1 MKAGDTLTVT
11 LRNKLPV
18 AGFDTSS
25 LHNQYR
31 TLDVTN
37 IHTHGLH
44 ISGEAPGDSIFTEVA
59 AGESYTYTY
68 KLPTNHMGGTFWYH
82 PHHHGST
89 AIQAGGGAAG
99 MIIVEDAAGSVPAAL
114 AAMEEVHL
122 FLQHLN
128 MPELTTISQQYEAN
142 CQAAGGTPA
151 QCDDPTWAA
160 GPTSGTQGN
169 VVLVNG
175 MSEPS
180 LSLSANRWYR
190 FRMVFAAVDSVLTPE
205 LSGCTVMLIAKDG
218 IYLSDAPRAI
228 SEGGYMGPG
237 NRADWAVSC
246 PAGAHTLTTGAR
258 RRRLQDGKGPGG
270 GKMQGGGPGNAQLA
284 QTLATLTVVDD
295 GDAPTT
301 LAAGS
306 WSGDF
311 RKPCHLVDLYAQS
324 SSTTTSLNLGPA
336 PQINGNRY
344 ATSTTYEASFVVGAI
359 HTLALSGINAHPF
372 HLHVNS
378 FQLATDPADTN
389 GDYFKQGDWHDVL
402 LLPDNAMDVVFQ
414 TDYYTGKQ
422 VIHCHILEHEDEGM
436 MLVTQVTGAE
446 GTLLAAAPTIDAACT
461 ATTFGTAVAADSP
474 PPPPPLPPPPSPS
487 PPPPSPPPSP
497 PPPSPSPPPPA
508 SPPPPLLSPPPPP
521 LPPGATIELVSA
533 KEVTL
538 GAEGR
543 GHHRGIRGKSRLH
556 QGELAPRTAV
566 LLADVHAHRHRRGRQ
581 CDPDRGRHRHGC
593 REKPSRTG
601 GGGLADQAPS
611 RNEQRVGHHY

>member
-1 MKAGDTLTVT
+1 VKAGDTLTVT

-487 PPPPSPPPSP
+487 PPPPSPGTTAITTDVTGAALEHPTILS
-497 PPPSPSPPPPA
+497 STA
-508 SPPPPLLSPPPPP
+508 SAWSVELNMSIYTYTGPDVVQQTRSYN
-521 LPPGATIELVSA
+521 GELVGPTVS
-533 KEVTL
+533 
-538 GAEGR
+538 
-543 GHHRGIRGKSRLH
+543 S
-556 QGELAPRTAV
+556 
-566 LLADVHAHRHRRGRQ
+566 
-581 CDPDRGRHRHGC
+581 
-593 REKPSRTG
+593 
-601 GGGLADQAPS
+601 
-611 RNEQRVGHHY
+611 